1 MCIKNTFTVDR
12 IDGDCGVWAY
22 VCENRDRCGPEKRFR
37 MDYRFLACVSTLA
50 VALAVPL
57 AGQPVAT
64 KTLGEAKSTPWKLA
78 HLPDGQPDLQGIW
91 TNITITPMERP
102 AEFAEKPFLTEQ
114 ETAEYEKRF
123 IERRD
128 ATAQVDVNGP
138 FRQTWWDS
146 GTKVVKT
153 RRTSIVIDP
162 PDGKIPALTPTA
174 QDAERARRAS
184 MRGSPA
190 GPEDRPLYERCIVW
204 PTDGPPM
211 LSSNYNNNY
220 RIVQT
225 PGYVAIYIEMIHDV
239 RIIPLD
245 GRPHLPRDVR
255 SWMGDS
261 VGHWQGDTLVVDT
274 TNFNGYASFRGS
286 DENLHV
292 VERFTR
298 TDANT
303 LLYRFTI
310 DDPTA
315 FARPWTGEVPW
326 LTAPGPIYEYACHEG
341 NYQSM
346 ESMLKTARAEE
357 AAQSRGSGR

>member
-1 MCIKNTFTVDR
+1 
-12 IDGDCGVWAY
+12 
-22 VCENRDRCGPEKRFR
+22 
-37 MDYRFLACVSTLA
+37 MDYRTFVWLSA
-50 VALAVPL
+50 VVIAVPL
-57 AGQPVAT
+57 GAQAQPAAA
-64 KTLGEAKSTPWKLA
+64 KTPSAQKSTPWKLE
-78 HLPDGQPDLQGIW
+78 HLADGQPDLQGLW

-102 AEFAEKPFLTEQ
+102 AEFKDKPFLTEQ

-153 RRTSIVIDP
+153 RRSSIVIDP
-162 PDGKIPALTPTA
+162 PDGRIPALTAAA
-174 QDAERARRAS
+174 QAAEQARRAAN
-184 MRGSPA
+184 RRPA
-190 GPEDRPLYERCIVW
+190 ETSDDRPLNERCIIW

-225 PGYVAIYIEMIHDV
+225 PGYVAIYIEMVHDV
-239 RIIPLD
+239 RLIPLD
-245 GRPHLPRDVR
+245 GRPHLPPQMR

-261 VGHWQGDTLVVDT
+261 VGHWEGDTLVVDT
-274 TNFNGYASFRGS
+274 TNFNGKASFRGS
-286 DENLHV
+286 DQNLHV
-292 VERFTR
+292 IERFTR
-298 TDANT
+298 SAADM
-303 LLYRFTI
+303 LLYQFTI

-315 FARPWTGEVPW
+315 FTGKWTGEVPW

-341 NYQSM
+341 NYRSM
-346 ESMLKTARAEE
+346 SSMLKSARDDERAP
-357 AAQSRGSGR
+357 ASGR